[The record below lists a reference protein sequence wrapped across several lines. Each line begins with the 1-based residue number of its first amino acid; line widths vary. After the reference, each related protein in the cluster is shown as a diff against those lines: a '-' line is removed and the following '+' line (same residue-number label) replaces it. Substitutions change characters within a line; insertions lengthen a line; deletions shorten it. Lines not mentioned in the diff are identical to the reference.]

1 MDPAAGAGVTPR
13 WATGAWSG
21 VMATVTPA
29 QAVPTGMDRVTV
41 LVAVLMT
48 ETVPDELK
56 LAT

>member
-1 MDPAAGAGVTPR
+1 
-13 WATGAWSG
+13 
-21 VMATVTPA
+21 MATVTPA